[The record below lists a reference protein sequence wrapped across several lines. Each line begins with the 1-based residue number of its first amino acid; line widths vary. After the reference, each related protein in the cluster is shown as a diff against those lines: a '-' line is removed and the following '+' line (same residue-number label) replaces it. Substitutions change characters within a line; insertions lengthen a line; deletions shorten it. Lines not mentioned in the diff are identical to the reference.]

1 MNELKNNHEE
11 PEKSDEAGEP
21 MHTTINRAADYST
34 VFLRL
39 ALGFS
44 FLSAVADRFGLWG
57 AYGQPHVAWG
67 DFAHFVA
74 YTGKLN
80 WFVPA
85 ILLPALAWAS
95 TFAEILLGFALV
107 VGLFTRIAALLS
119 GIILLLFALAMTIAL
134 GFKAPLDFSVFSASA
149 GAFLLAAYGRYPLC
163 VPISLA
169 RGSRRPRL

>member
-1 MNELKNNHEE
+1 
-11 PEKSDEAGEP
+11 
-21 MHTTINRAADYST
+21 
-34 VFLRL
+34 
-39 ALGFS
+39 LGFS

-67 DFAHFVA
+67 DFARFVA

-85 ILLPALAWAS
+85 ILIPALAWVS
-95 TFAEILLGFALV
+95 TAAETLLGFALV

-119 GIILLLFALAMTIAL
+119 GMILLLFALAMTIAL
-134 GFKAPLDFSVFSASA
+134 GLKVPLDLSVFSASG

-163 VPISLA
+163 ADALTSRA
-169 RGSRRPRL
+169 RLDRSQQEQS